1 MSFCVFKQEHQS
13 LAKEVRKF
21 YFGDRVIDERT
32 IPQIFDL
39 MSDLNFIFGIAKS
52 AKYLSKHSMGKTFYM
67 LFSVD
72 SKLNV
77 WKNLNIF
84 KRGETY
90 ILPGAAHADDLCYL
104 FR

>member
-1 MSFCVFKQEHQS
+1 MT
-13 LAKEVRKF
+13 KEARKF
-21 YFGDRVIDERT
+21 YFGDRAIDEQT

-39 MSDLNFIFGIAKS
+39 MSDFNFLWGISQSIKHTA
-52 AKYLSKHSMGKTFYM
+52 KHSMGKTFYT

-77 WKNLNIF
+77 WKNLNLY
-84 KRGETY
+84 KRGETF
-90 ILPGAAHADDLCYL
+90 IQSGAGHLDELCYV

>member
-1 MSFCVFKQEHQS
+1 
-13 LAKEVRKF
+13 
-21 YFGDRVIDERT
+21 
-32 IPQIFDL
+32 
-39 MSDLNFIFGIAKS
+39 MSDFNFVLGIAKS
-52 AKYLSKHSMGKTFYM
+52 AKDLSKLSTGKTFYM

-77 WKNLNIF
+77 WKNLNVF
-84 KRGETY
+84 KRGETF